1 MLPSSPPQ
9 ALSFAEPR
17 GKEVTSLEKVLVSAG
32 CDRSGEI
39 SKGTEVC
46 DWTGTGSSVMQTFS
60 RGSSRSN
67 TVPHFVNSVTE
78 GCLIANNII
87 TAAV

>member
-17 GKEVTSLEKVLVSAG
+17 GKEVTSLEKVLVPAG

-39 SKGTEVC
+39 TEGKEVC
-46 DWTGTGSSVMQTFS
+46 DWT
-60 RGSSRSN
+60 
-67 TVPHFVNSVTE
+67 
-78 GCLIANNII
+78 
-87 TAAV
+87 